1 MTPRSTSAKKSAASQ
16 DPVSR
21 TILLLDIERYSDR
34 DDVEQAF
41 LRRMLYEVADRTLH
55 AAGIDAT
62 RRLRADRG
70 DSVMELIDANA
81 SLVTLLRTLLSETPV
96 QLRATNRMASRSAQI
111 RLRAVLATGYV
122 AIDENGWVGADLNF
136 ACRLLDASLLRD
148 ALKRSEDDFALC
160 ISDPVHRGIVRH
172 NHPGIPAEK
181 FHPVVLDG
189 KNGAMEAW
197 LYGAAANGVDGADPR
212 TAEAAPAEEPL
223 PGNEPH
229 PGAEPRPAGQPGS
242 PTYQGS
248 QIMGDQNGIAGGT
261 FHAPITFGDIRRQGP
276 Q

>member
-1 MTPRSTSAKKSAASQ
+1 MTPKGTTPKKSAAIRPQ

-34 DDVEQAF
+34 DDVEQAY
-41 LRRMLYEVADRTLH
+41 LRRMLYEIADRTLL

-81 SLVTLLRTLLSETPV
+81 SLIPLLRALLSETPI
-96 QLRATNRMASRSAQI
+96 QLRATNRKASTSAQI

-136 ACRLLDASLLRD
+136 ACRLLDAQLLRD
-148 ALKRSEDDFALC
+148 ALKRSADDFALC
-160 ISDPVHRGIVRH
+160 VSDPVHRGIVRH
-172 NHPGIPAEK
+172 NHPGIPAER

-197 LYGAAANGVDGADPR
+197 LYG
-212 TAEAAPAEEPL
+212 TAPAGGHESPAPPPAQERSAEGTEEAS
-223 PGNEPH
+223 PGV
-229 PGAEPRPAGQPGS
+229 PGEDAPAA

-248 QIMGDQNGIAGGT
+248 KIKGNQTGIAGGT
-261 FHAPITFGDIRRQGP
+261 FHAPINFGGIYRDGP
-276 Q
+276 R

>member
-1 MTPRSTSAKKSAASQ
+1 MTPKGTTPKKAPAHQ
-16 DPVSR
+16 PQPPLSR
-21 TILLLDIERYSDR
+21 NILLLDIERYSDR
-34 DDVEQAF
+34 DDVEQAY
-41 LRRMLYEVADRTLH
+41 LRRMLYEITDRTLI

-70 DSVMELIDANA
+70 DSVMELIDANT
-81 SLVTLLRTLLSETPV
+81 SLIDLLRALLSETPI
-96 QLRATNRMASRSAQI
+96 QLRATNRKASTSAQI

-136 ACRLLDASLLRD
+136 ACRLLDADELRK

-160 ISDPVHRGIVRH
+160 VSDPVHRGIVRH

-197 LYGAAANGVDGADPR
+197 LYGPVPAGEGGTPAPGGH
-212 TAEAAPAEEPL
+212 AAPPSPAPTGEPQ
-223 PGNEPH
+223 
-229 PGAEPRPAGQPGS
+229 AEPPGTAS
-242 PTYQGS
+242 GAYVHGNQT
-248 QIMGDQNGIAGGT
+248 GIAGGT
-261 FHAPITFGDIRRQGP
+261 FTAPITFGDLNPGGSR
-276 Q
+276 